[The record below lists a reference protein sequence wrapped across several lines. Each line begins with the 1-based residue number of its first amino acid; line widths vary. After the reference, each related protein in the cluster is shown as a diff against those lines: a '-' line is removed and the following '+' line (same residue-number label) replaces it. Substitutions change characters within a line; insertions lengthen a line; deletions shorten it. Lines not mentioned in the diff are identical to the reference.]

1 MILTHKTGVLLHG
14 TLAKDPV
21 FKDVGQKQVLKF
33 DVKAHSVKADTG
45 SWESLFVQV
54 NVWHGLDKWDGMLLK
69 GDAVTVFARELKTRE
84 YNGKT
89 YYSVDADDIQPG
101 GLVLFRWMQNLID
114 LCTEPPASPEPVLTD
129 EPTPFDESEP
139 VPEQTSLFD
148 GQGIGLLGSFLDA
161 GPAGSRGLSGI
172 VQLHSG
178 GLCIHMD
185 FALIAEGAEGGGE
198 GFPQRMDK
206 GDLAD
211 HGGLFALPQGFPGV
225 VLGQLHFLVA
235 GTGAVFAVDLGPA
248 AQKILVLVNR
258 P

>member
-33 DVKAHSVKADTG
+33 DVKAHSVKTDTG
-45 SWESLFVQV
+45 SLESLYVQV

-129 EPTPFDESEP
+129 KPTPFDESEP
-139 VPEQTSLFD
+139 VPEQTSLSG
-148 GQGIGLLGSFLDA
+148 GQIYPGEKLTDYA
-161 GPAGSRGLSGI
+161 PRTPQAADPTGPAVGTPEA
-172 VQLHSG
+172 
-178 GLCIHMD
+178 D
-185 FALIAEGAEGGGE
+185 DLIDDSAN
-198 GFPQRMDK
+198 
-206 GDLAD
+206 DLP
-211 HGGLFALPQGFPGV
+211 F
-225 VLGQLHFLVA
+225 
-235 GTGAVFAVDLGPA
+235 
-248 AQKILVLVNR
+248 
-258 P
+258 

>member
-33 DVKAHSVKADTG
+33 DVKAHSVKTDAG
-45 SWESLFVQV
+45 SWESLYVQV

-114 LCTEPPASPEPVLTD
+114 LCTEPPASPE
-129 EPTPFDESEP
+129 
-139 VPEQTSLFD
+139 QTSLSG
-148 GQGIGLLGSFLDA
+148 GQIYPGEKLTDYA
-161 GPAGSRGLSGI
+161 PRTPQAAAPTGPAVGTPEA
-172 VQLHSG
+172 
-178 GLCIHMD
+178 D
-185 FALIAEGAEGGGE
+185 ALIDDSAN
-198 GFPQRMDK
+198 
-206 GDLAD
+206 DLP
-211 HGGLFALPQGFPGV
+211 F
-225 VLGQLHFLVA
+225 
-235 GTGAVFAVDLGPA
+235 
-248 AQKILVLVNR
+248 
-258 P
+258 

>member
-33 DVKAHSVKADTG
+33 DVKAHSVKTDTG
-45 SWESLFVQV
+45 SWESLYVQV

-114 LCTEPPASPEPVLTD
+114 LCTEPPASPGQIYPGEKLTD
-129 EPTPFDESEP
+129 YAPRTPQAAAPT
-139 VPEQTSLFD
+139 
-148 GQGIGLLGSFLDA
+148 
-161 GPAGSRGLSGI
+161 GPAVGTPEAAAPTGPAVGTPEA
-172 VQLHSG
+172 
-178 GLCIHMD
+178 D
-185 FALIAEGAEGGGE
+185 ALIDDSAN
-198 GFPQRMDK
+198 
-206 GDLAD
+206 DLP
-211 HGGLFALPQGFPGV
+211 F
-225 VLGQLHFLVA
+225 
-235 GTGAVFAVDLGPA
+235 
-248 AQKILVLVNR
+248 
-258 P
+258 

>member
-33 DVKAHSVKADTG
+33 DVKAHSVKTDTG
-45 SWESLFVQV
+45 SWESLYVQV

-114 LCTEPPASPEPVLTD
+114 LCTEPPASPE
-129 EPTPFDESEP
+129 
-139 VPEQTSLFD
+139 QTSLSG
-148 GQGIGLLGSFLDA
+148 GQIYPGEKLTDYA
-161 GPAGSRGLSGI
+161 PRPPQAAAPTGPAVGTPEA
-172 VQLHSG
+172 
-178 GLCIHMD
+178 D
-185 FALIAEGAEGGGE
+185 ALIDSAN
-198 GFPQRMDK
+198 
-206 GDLAD
+206 DLP
-211 HGGLFALPQGFPGV
+211 F
-225 VLGQLHFLVA
+225 
-235 GTGAVFAVDLGPA
+235 
-248 AQKILVLVNR
+248 
-258 P
+258 

>member
-14 TLAKDPV
+14 ALAKDPV

-33 DVKAHSVKADTG
+33 DVKAHSVKTDTG

-114 LCTEPPASPEPVLTD
+114 LCTEPPALPEPVPTE
-129 EPTPFDESEP
+129 EPTPFDESVP
-139 VPEQTSLFD
+139 VPEQIS
-148 GQGIGLLGSFLDA
+148 
-161 GPAGSRGLSGI
+161 LSGG
-172 VQLHSG
+172 QLYPGEKLTDHAPRTTQASVPTG
-178 GLCIHMD
+178 PVVGTPEAD
-185 FALIAEGAEGGGE
+185 ALIDDSAN
-198 GFPQRMDK
+198 
-206 GDLAD
+206 DLP
-211 HGGLFALPQGFPGV
+211 F
-225 VLGQLHFLVA
+225 
-235 GTGAVFAVDLGPA
+235 
-248 AQKILVLVNR
+248 
-258 P
+258 

>member
-33 DVKAHSVKADTG
+33 DVKAHSVKTDTG
-45 SWESLFVQV
+45 SWESLYVQV

-114 LCTEPPASPEPVLTD
+114 LCTEPPASPE
-129 EPTPFDESEP
+129 
-139 VPEQTSLFD
+139 QTSLSG
-148 GQGIGLLGSFLDA
+148 GQIYPGEKLTDYA
-161 GPAGSRGLSGI
+161 PRTPQAAPPTGPAVGTPEA
-172 VQLHSG
+172 
-178 GLCIHMD
+178 D
-185 FALIAEGAEGGGE
+185 ALIDDSAN
-198 GFPQRMDK
+198 
-206 GDLAD
+206 DLP
-211 HGGLFALPQGFPGV
+211 F
-225 VLGQLHFLVA
+225 
-235 GTGAVFAVDLGPA
+235 
-248 AQKILVLVNR
+248 
-258 P
+258 

>member
-33 DVKAHSVKADTG
+33 DVKAHSVKTDTG
-45 SWESLFVQV
+45 SWESLYVQV

-114 LCTEPPASPEPVLTD
+114 LCTEPPASPE
-129 EPTPFDESEP
+129 
-139 VPEQTSLFD
+139 QTSLSG
-148 GQGIGLLGSFLDA
+148 GQIYPGEKLTDYVPRTPQA
-161 GPAGSRGLSGI
+161 AAPTGPAVGTPEA
-172 VQLHSG
+172 
-178 GLCIHMD
+178 D
-185 FALIAEGAEGGGE
+185 ALIDDSAN
-198 GFPQRMDK
+198 
-206 GDLAD
+206 DLP
-211 HGGLFALPQGFPGV
+211 F
-225 VLGQLHFLVA
+225 
-235 GTGAVFAVDLGPA
+235 
-248 AQKILVLVNR
+248 
-258 P
+258 

>member
-33 DVKAHSVKADTG
+33 DVKAHSVKTDTG
-45 SWESLFVQV
+45 SWESLYVQV

-114 LCTEPPASPEPVLTD
+114 LCTEPPASPE
-129 EPTPFDESEP
+129 
-139 VPEQTSLFD
+139 QTSLSG
-148 GQGIGLLGSFLDA
+148 GQIYPGEKLTDYA
-161 GPAGSRGLSGI
+161 PRTPQAATPTGPAVGTPEA
-172 VQLHSG
+172 
-178 GLCIHMD
+178 D
-185 FALIAEGAEGGGE
+185 ALIDDSAN
-198 GFPQRMDK
+198 
-206 GDLAD
+206 DLP
-211 HGGLFALPQGFPGV
+211 F
-225 VLGQLHFLVA
+225 
-235 GTGAVFAVDLGPA
+235 
-248 AQKILVLVNR
+248 
-258 P
+258 

>member
-33 DVKAHSVKADTG
+33 DVKAHSVKTDTG
-45 SWESLFVQV
+45 SWESLYVQV

-114 LCTEPPASPEPVLTD
+114 LCTEPPASPE
-129 EPTPFDESEP
+129 
-139 VPEQTSLFD
+139 QTSLSG
-148 GQGIGLLGSFLDA
+148 GQIYPGEKLTDYA
-161 GPAGSRGLSGI
+161 PRTPQAAAPTGPAVSPKRYIRFLYTTSGFFPSCGLSFSRRRSFSAFTPVSVFWRYGVRSATLSTPYLAVSCRYSVSI
-172 VQLHSG
+172 
-178 GLCIHMD
+178 CC
-185 FALIAEGAEGGGE
+185 AE
-198 GFPQRMDK
+198 
-206 GDLAD
+206 
-211 HGGLFALPQGFPGV
+211 
-225 VLGQLHFLVA
+225 VLMSQES
-235 GTGAVFAVDLGPA
+235 
-248 AQKILVLVNR
+248 
-258 P
+258 